1 MNEES
6 KTKKNKK
13 KRNKIFHKK
22 IISKINDFNEKDI
35 IKLSNL

>member
-1 MNEES
+1 MKNQ
-6 KTKKNKK
+6 KPKKQK
-13 KRNKIFHKK
+13 KRHKIFHKK